1 MTRVSPCLAFI
12 LVQTRGDTCQGIVVT
27 SVTSKARTVEPADPG
42 DQERGVLYIR
52 HHDTE
57 DNSPVDT
64 HTVLAT
70 LVSLY
75 TQVTLIN
82 ILLTT

>member
-12 LVQTRGDTCQGIVVT
+12 LVQTRGDTCQWIVVT
-27 SVTSKARTVEPADPG
+27 PVTSKARTVEPADPG
-42 DQERGVLYIR
+42 DQEDCVIH